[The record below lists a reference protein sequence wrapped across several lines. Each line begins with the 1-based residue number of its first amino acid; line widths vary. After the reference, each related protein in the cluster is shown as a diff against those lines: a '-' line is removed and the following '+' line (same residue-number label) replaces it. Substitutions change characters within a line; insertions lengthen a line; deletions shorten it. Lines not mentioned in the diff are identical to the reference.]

1 MSELTSMARELAFR
15 LSDYLAE
22 LTLALKIARSVKTAK
37 RFRVWA
43 EIPGKPVRELKTM
56 KLILGDD
63 QKVTLSISPVDAKGN
78 PAAVDGAP
86 AWSSS
91 DDTILAVTA
100 APDGMSAV
108 AVAGKIGDAQIS
120 VTADA
125 DMGGGTTTI
134 AGALDVSVLAGQ
146 AVAFTINAGSP
157 EAQ

>member
-1 MSELTSMARELAFR
+1 
-15 LSDYLAE
+15 
-22 LTLALKIARSVKTAK
+22 
-37 RFRVWA
+37 
-43 EIPGKPVRELKTM
+43 M
-56 KLILGDD
+56 KLVLGDD

-146 AVAFTINAGSP
+146 AVAFTINAGTP